1 MWPSEDGD
9 EEAKPLDSGLFGVAA
24 IKDDEFPKTYY
35 RVAKWRRLMP
45 EKYDGDLKG
54 TNAGLF
60 TREPGQPG
68 TPSKPGET
76 LRTGAHECRSPI
88 GGSGSVVQV
97 GSGQVHGLHS
107 QHDGS
112 HCAHVACSTRSGR
125 PDPLGVLLCCDPV
138 RAGMGGQQC
147 PARHPHVPEAQSK
160 LRRDLANPMLAIQ
173 EAKAT
178 QDVSKLWD
186 DSKS

>member
-1 MWPSEDGD
+1 MWPSEDGN

-68 TPSKPGET
+68 TPSKLWGT
-76 LRTGAHECRSPI
+76 LKNWRTRMPLSYRWFRSDLDKYN
-88 GGSGSVVQV
+88 
-97 GSGQVHGLHS
+97 GLHS

-125 PDPLGVLLCCDPV
+125 PDPLGVLLLCCDPV